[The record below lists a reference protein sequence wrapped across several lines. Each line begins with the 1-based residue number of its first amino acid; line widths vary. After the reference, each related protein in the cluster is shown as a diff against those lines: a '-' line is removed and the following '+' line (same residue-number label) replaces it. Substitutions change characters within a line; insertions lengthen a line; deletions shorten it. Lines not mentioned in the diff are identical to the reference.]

1 MGILMLGLKSKSSQ
15 WRFQK
20 CLKHTIVSIKLLPDR
35 ISSPILP
42 VIYDYRILESRC
54 SDPYIRINW
63 AYILEYGYFGTQSVN
78 LFIVLAFQVV

>member
-1 MGILMLGLKSKSSQ
+1 MLGLKSKSSQ

-54 SDPYIRINW
+54 SDPYIRIN
-63 AYILEYGYFGTQSVN
+63 
-78 LFIVLAFQVV
+78 